1 MAYDRLEQDIFSL
14 GRGVEEVITQDD
26 LIFKL
31 VQAQT
36 NKKPLIVK
44 EGVDPTAQDLH
55 LGHTVTF
62 RKLKHFQDLGH
73 EVKFLIGDFT
83 ARIGDPTGRSNSR
96 KALTEEEVLENAKTY
111 EKQIFKILDPDK
123 TEIVWNSSWLKPFSL
138 EQFIDLM
145 YRGTVNDFI
154 KRKSMATRLEEGDTV
169 TATEL
174 IYPFLQAYDS
184 VFLNSDIEIGGM
196 DQKFNFVFTRDLQ
209 RSFGQEPQACL
220 IMPLLTGTDGTEKMS
235 KSLGNHV
242 GISDSPDEMYG
253 KIMSIPDKIMYNWF
267 ELLTDIPIDELVSME
282 SARLRGELHPK
293 DMKVR
298 LAKEIVSQ
306 YHSLDEALDSQKEFE
321 KIYARGEIPT
331 TIPEVIVSNEFLF
344 TEGVNI
350 VDILMSAG
358 YAKSRGDARR
368 KITQGGVRVDGE
380 TISDVEFYI
389 PAKDGQILNVGKRN
403 FATLKYEPG

>member
-1 MAYDRLEQDIFSL
+1 
-14 GRGVEEVITQDD
+14 
-26 LIFKL
+26 
-31 VQAQT
+31 
-36 NKKPLIVK
+36 
-44 EGVDPTAQDLH
+44 
-55 LGHTVTF
+55 
-62 RKLKHFQDLGH
+62 
-73 EVKFLIGDFT
+73 
-83 ARIGDPTGRSNSR
+83 
-96 KALTEEEVLENAKTY
+96 
-111 EKQIFKILDPDK
+111 
-123 TEIVWNSSWLKPFSL
+123 
-138 EQFIDLM
+138 
-145 YRGTVNDFI
+145 
-154 KRKSMATRLEEGDTV
+154 
-169 TATEL
+169 
-174 IYPFLQAYDS
+174 
-184 VFLNSDIEIGGM
+184 
-196 DQKFNFVFTRDLQ
+196 
-209 RSFGQEPQACL
+209 
-220 IMPLLTGTDGTEKMS
+220 MS

-282 SARLRGELHPK
+282 GARLRGGLHPK